1 MDVAEDDVTAQDVL
15 PTITVGVDPKVVPAR
30 SNVVAPDAD
39 VGETEVTSGVEA
51 VENV

>member
-1 MDVAEDDVTAQDVL
+1 MTAQDVL
-15 PTITVGVDPKVVPAR
+15 PTLTVGADPKFVPVK

-51 VENV
+51 VENM